1 MKHPDFSIFPEINTL
16 RLKLRKLADTD
27 AQKIHEL
34 RSSPI
39 VNAFIDR
46 DISTGTADALA
57 FIKKITDLIQ
67 NNKAIYWVITLNDEP
82 ALIGTI
88 GLWNFDIPGATIEIG
103 YELLPQYHGKGLMT
117 EVIKS
122 VINYGFNEMEAETI
136 TAFTDAGNISSVK
149 LLISNGFKPGDRA
162 YDHSNETD
170 DNMITYLLKRPIN
183 YSI

>member
-1 MKHPDFSIFPEINTL
+1 MKHPDFSIFPELDTP

-27 AQKIHEL
+27 AQEIHEL

-46 DISTGTADALA
+46 DISTGTADALI

-67 NNKAIYWVITLNDEP
+67 NNEGIYWVITLKDDP

-88 GLWNFDIPGATIEIG
+88 GLWNFDIPGAAIEIG
-103 YELLPQYHGKGLMT
+103 YELLPQYQGKGLMT

-122 VINYGFNEMEAETI
+122 VINYGFKEMEAETI
-136 TAFTDAGNISSVK
+136 SAFTAAGNISSVK
-149 LLISNGFKPGDRA
+149 LLINNGFKISDET
-162 YDHSNETD
+162 YDNSHETVE
-170 DNMITYLLKRPIN
+170 NMITYLLNRPI
-183 YSI
+183 